1 LLSTKQ
7 PRKFLAQG
15 YGEEAFIMAQ
25 KAKALKSKEDKIFDV
40 VNTIFLTLIC
50 LAVLYPLYFVVIA
63 SISNPDMVYNG
74 EVWFLP
80 KGITFEGYKRIFS
93 DPKIWLGYKN
103 TVVYT
108 VLGTV
113 IQVSLTL
120 MAAYALSRKDL
131 YGKTFFMMMIL
142 FTMFFNGG
150 LIPTY
155 LVVKQLGMLN
165 TIWAMILPKA
175 VAVWN
180 LIVARSFFEENIPN
194 ELLEAGKIDGCS
206 NTKFFLKVV
215 LPLSKPIIAVMV
227 LFYAVGQWN
236 SYFDALIYLNDESLY
251 PLQLILRNILTQNQL
266 SVKMLSD
273 LDNLAAQQQVG
284 EIIKYGII
292 IVGALPL
299 LIVYPFVQKHFV
311 KGVLIGGVKG

>member
-1 LLSTKQ
+1 LSTKQ
-7 PRKFLAQG
+7 PRKFLAQA
-15 YGEEAFIMAQ
+15 YGEEALNMAQ
-25 KAKALKSKEDKIFDV
+25 TVKKIKSKEDKIFDV
-40 VNTIFLTLIC
+40 VNTIFLSLIC
-50 LAVLYPLYFVVIA
+50 LAVLYPLYFVIIA
-63 SISNPDMVYNG
+63 SISNPNMVYNG
-74 EVWFLP
+74 EVWFFP
-80 KGITFEGYKRIFS
+80 KEITFEGYKRIFS

-108 VLGTV
+108 VVGTV
-113 IQVSLTL
+113 VQVSLTL
-120 MAAYALSRKDL
+120 MAAYALSRKDF
-131 YGKTFFMMMIL
+131 YGKSFFMMVIL

-155 LVVKQLGMLN
+155 LVVKDLGMLN

-206 NTKFFLKVV
+206 NTRFFLKVV

-266 SVKMLSD
+266 SIKMLSD

-299 LIVYPFVQKHFV
+299 LIVYPFVQRHFV
-311 KGVLIGGVKG
+311 KGVLVGGVKG